1 MTAFSATKILKIG
14 DALEVL
20 VPTAVAYFC
29 CAASFR
35 HRHPVCYSI
44 CPAEFFVYLHFSAS
58 GLAFANLSF
67 KKQRVVI
74 ARFCWLVF
82 TNHVYN
88 IPLLPTKVK
97 PFLSSFYLIFCRYGL
112 QQQHFSTLS
121 LQAGFYNTSIFPA
134 SLWSPTSSIISQYT
148 IVFRSRCKTMVSI
161 TSRPQTASQNHTYST
176 VYSSR
181 SCCRQCSG
189 NIVTIIRATSVTSS
203 SVRQRSI

>member
-44 CPAEFFVYLHFSAS
+44 CPAESFVYLHFSAS
-58 GLAFANLSF
+58 RLAFANLSF

-74 ARFCWLVF
+74 ARFHWLVF

-121 LQAGFYNTSIFPA
+121 LQAGFCNTSIFPA
-134 SLWSPTSSIISQYT
+134 SLCSPNFFHY
-148 IVFRSRCKTMVSI
+148 F
-161 TSRPQTASQNHTYST
+161 T
-176 VYSSR
+176 VYHRLSKMSYD
-181 SCCRQCSG
+181 
-189 NIVTIIRATSVTSS
+189 
-203 SVRQRSI
+203 RSIHYFTAPNRKSESHLFHCLFLPQLLQTVLW